1 MSSLAQD
8 MAAALDPV
16 VFGHNIGFD
25 AEPWQAGLLRSRARR
40 RIVACARQVG
50 KTETTSILAVHTAL
64 YRPGSLVLLISPTQR
79 QSDEMLRRCR
89 AVYRRAGKPVK
100 AVGDSASTLELEN
113 GSRIVSLPGTDNTRS
128 FAAVTLLVVDE
139 ASRVEDEIY
148 ASVLPM
154 VASDGTMIVLS
165 TPWGQRGWFY
175 NLWSD
180 TTNPY
185 ERHKVSVYESAQWS
199 ADRIAEVRGSVGSY
213 MFASDYEVVFGDT
226 EQQVFSTQAVRA
238 AFTSAVQPL
247 FLEGD
252 PS

>member
-1 MSSLAQD
+1 MLD

-16 VFGHNIGFD
+16 VFGRKIGFD
-25 AEPWQAGLLRSRARR
+25 AETWQQALLRSRARR

-89 AVYRRAGKPVK
+89 AVYRRAGRPVK
-100 AVGDSASTLELEN
+100 AVGDSASALELEN

-175 NLWSD
+175 RLWTD
-180 TTNPY
+180 TTNAY

-199 ADRIAEVRGSVGSY
+199 EARIAEVRGSVGSY

-226 EQQVFSTQAVRA
+226 DQQVFSTQAVRA
-238 AFTSAVQPL
+238 AFNNALTPL
-247 FLEGD
+247 FPNGVL
-252 PS
+252 S